1 MLVNALAAGDALPS
15 EFQIWHAGINPT
27 ANGYDVNFTEAAAK
41 SVMADYQK
49 HGVDLMIDLEHLSLD
64 QDSRAYDPSARGWCV
79 LEIRRDA
86 NGGPELWAANVRW
99 TPDGEKRL
107 SNREA
112 RYPSPAFLLNDKNE
126 PISVLNIALVAMP
139 GTDGILPLVASRVE
153 PRRKKMIKLSKL
165 GAVLAALKTL
175 SVEEV
180 KTLAEE
186 GGDLQEVAGTNI
198 ADLAAFLGV
207 DVDPG
212 QDPAGFVAALKAKLN
227 EVVSKLDGATAPAAG
242 PTDEPSAEMAAA
254 SRLLTLTKTKTL
266 SDALD
271 TVQTLREESARN
283 TETLARIER
292 ENQAIKLSK
301 QRALTIRLVKC
312 GAELPA
318 TAWTDEKATTPAA
331 HILAMSLED
340 IEKRCLAFEARGPV
354 GPSVSLIPRLDDNGL
369 SPRELKMLS
378 EIRDPKEREIRTSQ
392 YIERKSARKAG

>member
-1 MLVNALAAGDALPS
+1 
-15 EFQIWHAGINPT
+15 
-27 ANGYDVNFTEAAAK
+27 
-41 SVMADYQK
+41 
-49 HGVDLMIDLEHLSLD
+49 
-64 QDSRAYDPSARGWCV
+64 
-79 LEIRRDA
+79 
-86 NGGPELWAANVRW
+86 
-99 TPDGEKRL
+99 
-107 SNREA
+107 
-112 RYPSPAFLLNDKNE
+112 
-126 PISVLNIALVAMP
+126 
-139 GTDGILPLVASRVE
+139 
-153 PRRKKMIKLSKL
+153 MIKLSKL

-378 EIRDPKEREIRTSQ
+378 EVRDPKEREIRTSQ